1 MEITLWILWWFIGS
15 THTLECLVMAMATD
29 LRSSKMDDP
38 FDADYHCWPLLVED
52 SHSDAETGSGCRPML
67 GEMDQQ
73 PWWFYPHFGWTFHSW
88 ILLIRSPRLLCKLR
102 KVGTPPP
109 HSTERIQKSDLQQD
123 SILFYTFPFHFSVF
137 SGGSPQKTRGL
148 VPDEALLQVKDQH
161 QNQRMVRRAG
171 NDLAVTQRQGPGNF
185 LILTKKSDEN
195 ILFLSVTRL
204 YY

>member
-67 GEMDQQ
+67 REMDQQ
-73 PWWFYPHFGWTFHSW
+73 PWWFYPHFGWTFHGPHVCCANSE
-88 ILLIRSPRLLCKLR
+88 

-123 SILFYTFPFHFSVF
+123 SILFYTFPFHVSVF
-137 SGGSPQKTRGL
+137 SRTGSPQKTPSGACRRGTASSKGSASESA
-148 VPDEALLQVKDQH
+148 DGEACRQWPRSDTT
-161 QNQRMVRRAG
+161 AG
-171 NDLAVTQRQGPGNF
+171 PRWNW
-185 LILTKKSDEN
+185 LILTWPNKKSDEN
-195 ILFLSVTRL
+195 ILFLRVTRL